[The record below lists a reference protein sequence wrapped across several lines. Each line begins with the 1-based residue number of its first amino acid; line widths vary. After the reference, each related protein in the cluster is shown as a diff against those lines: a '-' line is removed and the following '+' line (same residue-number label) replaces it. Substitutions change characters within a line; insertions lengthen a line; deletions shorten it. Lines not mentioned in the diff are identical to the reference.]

1 MQLSKILAKSNL
13 GKKLSGE
20 TLQHAPTLYKKGVP
34 KKNNLKVGRV
44 LDSYLPNTAANY
56 RLEFAKNTF
65 HKY

>member
-34 KKNNLKVGRV
+34 KKNNLK
-44 LDSYLPNTAANY
+44 
-56 RLEFAKNTF
+56 LEDF
-65 HKY
+65 